1 MTVGSRLRTQNS
13 CQGKPPSLCAWGTLQ
28 VEFWGGFVQPWRG
41 YVDVPSA
48 GHRAKPCADLR
59 ASCALCTALSPHQGS
74 SSPQWGWEHA
84 LRFCSRPN
92 RSLLEQPVSKQKGRR
107 QNGRRMPACSV
118 SFRCILSKRHL
129 ELCAYPNTYA
139 CKSKAHKHLFKA
151 ALTYRVFK
159 LFTAA
164 ACETYQNVH
173 IFPKILFP
181 APFSMIWCAS

>member
-1 MTVGSRLRTQNS
+1 MWTCLLQGTTQ
-13 CQGKPPSLCAWGTLQ
+13 W
-28 VEFWGGFVQPWRG
+28 
-41 YVDVPSA
+41 
-48 GHRAKPCADLR
+48 PCADFR
-59 ASCALCTALSPHQGS
+59 ASCAFRRACTAVSPNQGGSSPHRA
-74 SSPQWGWEHA
+74 WKHA
-84 LRFCSRPN
+84 LVFRSRPN

-129 ELCAYPNTYA
+129 EVCAYPNTYA
-139 CKSKAHKHLFKA
+139 CKSRAHKHLFKA

-173 IFPKILFP
+173 IFPRILFP
-181 APFSMIWCAS
+181 APSSMIWCASYKLIVSEVMMEMGDSW